1 MAVTPPKPLLLQPAS
16 VGARARTREL
26 IDAVDAACARL
37 RHGDDA
43 EALHDFRVAL
53 RRLRSFV
60 RAYKNH
66 LPIGKHL
73 RLAIGAVTGD
83 TGSARDAEVA
93 LVWLRANHR
102 HLDPRAQ
109 PGYYWMLGRL
119 QGRLSGDQGAKV
131 ESAVAAWEELRT
143 ELSRRLKK
151 PAGKHTNAPD
161 FAGASAALI
170 LEQVRDVERRLNQ
183 WQASDDPA
191 LAHRTRIAGKRL
203 RYMVETFKDSE
214 LAREGVAWLKQ
225 LQDDLGELHDRQ
237 VMIEELEQT
246 ADRAAQSVT
255 SSGDPQPDATHA
267 GLAALLRLARQQEQ
281 QLHRKV
287 RNRHL
292 SQCSERLA
300 PLHRL
305 VDELQAL
312 SAGQV

>member
-1 MAVTPPKPLLLQPAS
+1 MADTPPKPLLLQPAS
-16 VGARARTREL
+16 VGARARARDL
-26 IDAVDAACARL
+26 IDAVDTACARL

-60 RAYKNH
+60 RAYKRH
-66 LPIGKHL
+66 LPVGKRL
-73 RLAIGAVTGD
+73 RRAIGTVTGD
-83 TGSARDAEVA
+83 TGNARDAEVA

-102 HLDPRAQ
+102 HLDAEGQ

-119 QGRLSGDQGAKV
+119 QGRLSGDHPEGI
-131 ESAVAAWEELRT
+131 ERAVAVWEHLRT
-143 ELSRRLKK
+143 DLSRRLKK
-151 PAGKHTNAPD
+151 PAGKRADTLD
-161 FAGASAALI
+161 FAGASAVLI
-170 LEQVRDVERRLNQ
+170 LDQLHELEHRLEQ

-191 LAHRTRIAGKRL
+191 LAHRARIAGKRL
-203 RYMVETFKDSE
+203 RYMVETFRDSE
-214 LAREGVAWLKQ
+214 SAHEGVVWLKQ

-246 ADRAAQSVT
+246 ADRAASSVT
-255 SSGDPQPDATHA
+255 PSGDPQPDATHA
-267 GLAALLRLARQQEQ
+267 GLAALLRLAREQER
-281 QLHRKV
+281 QLHQKV

-292 SQCSERLA
+292 AQCSERLV

-305 VDELQAL
+305 VEELQAL